1 MILIDLKLALFVALL
16 LCIGCV
22 AAVWAG
28 ARRLFQRPGSINTAL
43 ADIREE
49 LPLGLALLYPDGA
62 VLHANAEARRML
74 PGLDIMP
81 LLGGTS
87 LRRDDEPPQRD
98 APSSGFMTHPVA
110 LRWWRYPLDDRGTL
124 LLLVDNGEYQRLVG
138 RQHAFIGQLAH
149 ELRNPLTALIAHLDV
164 VRNPATGEALRARSL
179 DTIQH
184 EIHRLA
190 RLVRDLLELHRLE
203 AGGDLARR
211 PTNLLLVVE
220 DALAQVYPRAE
231 QRGVYLTL
239 DAATPLPLVL
249 AHADRLTQVFL
260 NLLDNAV
267 KFCRPG
273 DRITVRLSV
282 VPAGVRC
289 VVADSGPGIDG
300 ADLPH
305 VRAAL
310 YRGRTDVEGSGIGL
324 ALVDEIVRR
333 HHATLEIES
342 TTDPAHSGTIC
353 SWTLPIAEEQAPRD
367 TMTR

>member
-1 MILIDLKLALFVALL
+1 MMLIDLKLALFVALL
-16 LCIGCV
+16 LLAGC
-22 AAVWAG
+22 AATVWAG
-28 ARRLFQRPGSINTAL
+28 ARRVLQRPASVNTAL
-43 ADIREE
+43 ADIHEE

-62 VLHANAEARRML
+62 VLHANAEAQRML
-74 PGLDIMP
+74 PGLDVTS

-87 LRRDDEPPQRD
+87 LRRDGEPPRRD
-98 APSSGFMTHPVA
+98 TPSSGLITHPVA
-110 LRWWRYPLDDRGTL
+110 LRWWCYPLDDQGTL

-164 VRNPATGEALRARSL
+164 VRNPATGEALRDRSL

-203 AGGDLARR
+203 AGGDLALR

-231 QRGVYLTL
+231 QRGAHMTL
-239 DAATPLPLVL
+239 DAARPLPLVR

-273 DRITVRLSV
+273 DSITVRLSV
-282 VPAGVRC
+282 LPEGVRC
-289 VVADSGPGIDG
+289 AVADSGPGIAD

-310 YRGRTDVEGSGIGL
+310 YRGRADVEGSGIGL

-333 HHATLEIES
+333 HHAALEIES
-342 TTDPAHSGTIC
+342 ATDPARSGTVC
-353 SWTLPIAEEQAPRD
+353 SWTLPIAEEQP
-367 TMTR
+367 

>member
-1 MILIDLKLALFVALL
+1 MILLDLKLALFVALL
-16 LCIGCV
+16 LLAGCA

-28 ARRLFQRPGSINTAL
+28 ARRALRRPRSLNTAL
-43 ADIREE
+43 ADVREE
-49 LPLGLALLYPDGA
+49 LPLGLALLGPDGV
-62 VLHANAEARRML
+62 VLHANAEARRLL
-74 PGLDIMP
+74 PGLDVAPI
-81 LLGGTS
+81 LGDTS
-87 LRRDDEPPQRD
+87 LRRADEPRE
-98 APSSGFMTHPVA
+98 APSSGLVAHPAA
-110 LRWWRYPLDDRGTL
+110 LRWWRYPLDDQGAL
-124 LLLVDNGEYQRLVG
+124 LLLIDNGEYQRLAG
-138 RQHAFIGQLAH
+138 RQHAFVGQLAH
-149 ELRNPLTALIAHLDV
+149 ELRNPLAALIAHLDV
-164 VRNPATGEALRARSL
+164 ARNPGAAEALRAGSL

-203 AGGDLARR
+203 AAGDLALG

-220 DALAQVYPRAE
+220 DALAQIYPRAE
-231 QRGVYLTL
+231 QRGAYLSL

-249 AHADRLTQVFL
+249 AHADRLKQVFL

-273 DRITVRLSV
+273 DRITVRLSAA
-282 VPAGVRC
+282 PDGVRC

-342 TTDPAHSGTIC
+342 ATDPARSGTAC
-353 SWTLPIAEEQAPRD
+353 SWTLPIAGD